1 VKVELKKAIAECDPN
16 LKIVDLY
23 FTEFLVQR

>member
-1 VKVELKKAIAECDPN
+1 LKKAFAEYN
-16 LKIVDLY
+16 TEIKVADLY